1 MQWRLDVELGN
12 ESLYRIYRPSFLV
25 EVDSQRGEEKRSDF
39 FETDYSTLRSITQEL
54 ENAIQSSWE
63 VSCADFRYLMKYACT
78 CLYSIRS
85 CV

>member
-1 MQWRLDVELGN
+1 MELGN

-39 FETDYSTLRSITQEL
+39 FETDYSILRSITQEL
-54 ENAIQSSWE
+54 ENAVQSNWE
-63 VSCADFRYLMKYACT
+63 VSCADFRYLMKYACI
-78 CLYSIRS
+78 CLYSIRY

>member
-39 FETDYSTLRSITQEL
+39 FETDYSKLLSNTQEL
-54 ENAIQSSWE
+54 ENAIQSSSE
-63 VSCADFRYLMKYACT
+63 QSFADFR
-78 CLYSIRS
+78 
-85 CV
+85 